1 MRIVKDSAI
10 REHV

>member
-10 REHV
+10 RKHI